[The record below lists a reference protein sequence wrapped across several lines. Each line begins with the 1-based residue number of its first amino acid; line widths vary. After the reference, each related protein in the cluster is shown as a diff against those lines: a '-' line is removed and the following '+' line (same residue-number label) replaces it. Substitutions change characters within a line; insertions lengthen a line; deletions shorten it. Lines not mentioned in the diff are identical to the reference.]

1 MVHREIIALCTQF
14 HRKLINTLC
23 VQNEE
28 ILNENL
34 AVYTETTGL

>member
-1 MVHREIIALCTQF
+1 MIYREIIALCTQF

-28 ILNENL
+28 MFNENL
-34 AVYTETTGL
+34 AVYIETTGL